1 MPTYSLNLTEEA
13 AEYLRFT
20 MDKEKVN
27 RSRATSYLIR
37 MGYLYRYKVLEKEI
51 SEKKELKRKEESK

>member
-51 SEKKELKRKEESK
+51 EEKELKRKEESK